1 MPDTELV
8 LAAFE
13 EFTPNF
19 VNHSWHLPRSVST
32 RFTELRFWQELV
44 RELDAAGFD
53 FLFLAE
59 ALGYPMTADGSVPDA
74 VIREAVQM
82 PVLDPVA
89 LISGLAATVDRLG
102 FVVTAS
108 TTSQVPYLHARTFTT
123 LDHLTGGRIGWNIVT
138 TDQQN
143 ALTRLLGMD
152 DVVPHGERY
161 DRATEFVELVLE
173 LWEGAWEDDAVV
185 ADTQERVYADPAKVH
200 RIRHA
205 GRYFSLDG
213 YFPATPSPQR
223 TPTLFQAGTS
233 DRGKEFAAAY
243 AECIFTSY
251 RDTASAA
258 THIGDLRARAR
269 SAGGREL
276 VVLNGVSIVVG
287 DTAEGA
293 AAERAE
299 LDAAASRDAA
309 AALFMGWTGVDL
321 TSHSHD
327 TLLADLDPQGSKT
340 TFALWGD
347 NPATPTVGA
356 LLDQITSES
365 GGFKATGTAE
375 EVADQL
381 EAIARDGDIDGFLIE
396 CTYGGIETYRRF
408 IDEVMPILRER
419 GLLPAAPR
427 GGTLRERLTA
437 ASGPRLGE
445 NHPAARYRRG

>member
-1 MPDTELV
+1 LPQKPLA

-19 VNHSWHLPRSVST
+19 VNHSWHLPRSIST
-32 RFTELRFWQELV
+32 RYTELEYWQELV
-44 RELDAAGFD
+44 RGLDEAGFD

-59 ALGYPMTADGSVPDA
+59 ALGYPMTEDGAVPEA
-74 VIREAVQM
+74 VVREAVQL

-89 LISGLAATVDRLG
+89 LVSGLAATVPRLG

-123 LDHLTGGRIGWNIVT
+123 LDHLTRGRIGWNIVT

-143 ALTRLLGMD
+143 ALTRLLGLPSAT
-152 DVVPHGERY
+152 PHGERY
-161 DRATEFVELVLE
+161 DRATEFVELALE

-185 ADTQERVYADPAKVH
+185 ADKASRVYADPAKVH
-200 RIRHA
+200 RVRHE

-233 DRGKEFAAAY
+233 DRGKEFAATY

-251 RDTASAA
+251 RDAASAA
-258 THIGDLRARAR
+258 AHIGDLRARAAE
-269 SAGGREL
+269 AGRPGL
-276 VVLNGVSIVVG
+276 VVLNGVSIVVA
-287 DTAEGA
+287 DTAAEA
-293 AAERAE
+293 RAERAA

-309 AALFMGWTGVDL
+309 AALFLGWTGVDL
-321 TSHSHD
+321 TALDHA
-327 TLLADLDPQGSKT
+327 TLLSDLDPQGSKT

-356 LLDQITSES
+356 LLDQITTES
-365 GGFKATGTAE
+365 GGFKVTGTPV
-375 EVADQL
+375 EVADAL
-381 EAIARDGDIDGFLIE
+381 ERLAEEGDIDGFLIE
-396 CTYGGIETYRRF
+396 STYGGIETYRRF
-408 IDEVMPILRER
+408 IDDVLPILRER
-419 GLLPAAPR
+419 GSVPAAGR
-427 GGTLRERLTA
+427 GGSLRERLT
-437 ASGPRLGE
+437 GTPTPRLDPS
-445 NHPAARYRRG
+445 HPAARHRR

>member
-1 MPDTELV
+1 MPEKQLV
-8 LAAFE
+8 LAAYE

-19 VNHSWHLPRSVST
+19 VNHTWHLPRSISH
-32 RFTELRFWQELV
+32 RYSELGFWQEYV

-59 ALGYPMTADGSVPDA
+59 ALGYPMTDDGAVPDA

-89 LISGLAATVDRLG
+89 LISALAATVDRLG

-123 LDHLTGGRIGWNIVT
+123 LDHITAGRIGWNIVT

-152 DVVPHGERY
+152 AVVPHGERY
-161 DRATEFVELVLE
+161 DRATEFVELVLQ

-185 ADTQERVYADPAKVH
+185 ADKAARVYADPAKVH
-200 RIRHA
+200 RIRHD

-258 THIGDLRARAR
+258 AHIGDLRARAR
-269 SAGGREL
+269 TDGREL
-276 VVLNGVSIVVG
+276 VVLNGVSVVVG
-287 DTAEGA
+287 DTTAEA
-293 AAERAE
+293 EAERAD
-299 LDAAASRDAA
+299 LDAAPSRDAA
-309 AALFMGWTGVDL
+309 AALFLGWTGVDL
-321 TSHSHD
+321 SALGHD

-365 GGFKATGTAE
+365 GGFKATGTAL

-381 EAIARDGDIDGFLIE
+381 EAIARDGDIDGFLME
-396 CTYGGIETYRRF
+396 CTYGGIESHRRF
-408 IDEVMPILRER
+408 IAEVMPILRER
-419 GLLPAAPR
+419 GLLPAEPR
-427 GGTLRERLTA
+427 GGSLRERLTA
-437 ASGPRLGE
+437 SATPRLAAP
-445 NHPAARYRRG
+445 HPAVKYRH

>member
-1 MPDTELV
+1 MPRRQLA

-32 RFTELRFWQELV
+32 RYAELSFWQELA

-59 ALGYPMTADGSVPDA
+59 ALGYPMTADGAVPEA
-74 VIREAVQM
+74 VIREAVQL

-123 LDHLTGGRIGWNIVT
+123 LDHLTRGRLGWNIVT

-143 ALTRLLGMD
+143 ALTRLLGQN

-173 LWEGAWEDDAVV
+173 LWEGAWDDDAVV
-185 ADTQERVYADPAKVH
+185 ADKARRVYAEPAGVH
-200 RIRHA
+200 RIRHR

-213 YFPATPSPQR
+213 YFPAPPSPQR

-258 THIGDLRARAR
+258 AHIGDLRARATA
-269 SAGGREL
+269 AGRGRL

-287 DTAEGA
+287 DTPAQA

-309 AALFMGWTGVDL
+309 ATLFMGWTGVDL
-321 TSHSHD
+321 TSYDHD

-365 GGFKATGTAE
+365 GGFKVTGTAE
-375 EVADQL
+375 QVADGL
-381 EAIARDGDIDGFLIE
+381 ERIAAEGDIDGFLIE
-396 CTYGGIETYRRF
+396 CTYGGVETYRRF

-419 GLLPAAPR
+419 GSLPAQPR
-427 GGTLRERLTA
+427 GGSLRERLTGA
-437 ASGPRLGE
+437 PGPRLGAD
-445 NHPAARYRRG
+445 HPAARHRR